1 MKTQHSGFTLIELM
15 IVVAIIGIVA
25 AIAIPQYTDYTQRT
39 KISGAIASIT
49 GYRIA
54 VAMCFQEQSMLTGCN
69 HDTNGIPNEIT
80 TGDDGATISYV
91 DMVAVADGVITVAS
105 TGVAVDGSTRLS
117 VQLDPRA
124 SAAAVD
130 AALNWALSGN
140 GCTEPGRSVNCDGN

>member
-39 KISGAIASIT
+39 RISGAIASIT

-54 VAMCFQEQSMLTGCN
+54 VAMCFQEQSRLTGCN

>member
-54 VAMCFQEQSMLTGCN
+54 VAMCFQEQSTLAGCN